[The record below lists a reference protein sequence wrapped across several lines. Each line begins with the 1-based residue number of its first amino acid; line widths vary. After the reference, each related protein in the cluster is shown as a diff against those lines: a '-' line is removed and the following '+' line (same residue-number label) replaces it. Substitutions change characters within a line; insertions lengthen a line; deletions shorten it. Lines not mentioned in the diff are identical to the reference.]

1 MAKEPRAVRKAREA
15 LGTAYQ
21 RQEDT
26 ADNYAE
32 MRRALR
38 GTAQAHQ
45 AVRSE
50 NRANRSAAKGVRNAE
65 AAVNKAVEKAA
76 AKAAKKN
83 RGR

>member
-1 MAKEPRAVRKAREA
+1 MAREPRAVRKAQEE
-15 LGTAYQ
+15 LGRAYQ

-38 GTAQAHQ
+38 GTAQAHM
-45 AVRSE
+45 AVRTE
-50 NRANRSAAKGVRNAE
+50 NKANKDAAKNVK
-65 AAVNKAVEKAA
+65 KAEKALERA
-76 AKAAKKN
+76 AEKAAKKS